1 MIGLGTLIDVTLI
14 LLGGFAGLAFG
25 RFISGRIQDTLLKAT
40 AVAIIF
46 IGISGAMSGML
57 TVSGGE
63 ISAGGSALVVMTKL
77 TAMETELVK
86 LASAV
91 SLWQRSV

>member
-63 ISAGGSALVVMTKL
+63 ISAGGSGQPRWPSSSS
-77 TAMETELVK
+77 
-86 LASAV
+86 ASPAP
-91 SLWQRSV
+91 

>member
-14 LLGGFAGLAFG
+14 LLGGVAGRAGG
-25 RFISGRIQDTLLKAT
+25 RFINEPIQDTLLKAT
-40 AVAIIF
+40 AVAIII

-63 ISAGGSALVVMTKL
+63 ISAGGSALDVIS
-77 TAMETELVK
+77 
-86 LASAV
+86 LALGSHIG
-91 SLWQRSV
+91 